1 MRSVPE
7 VSVAALAY
15 LGDSILEVCVRTY
28 LVSERGISSSAK
40 LNRAALSF
48 VTATAQSEAVGRIE
62 PHLTEEEAG
71 DVPADRD
78 TYRKALRWEST
89 AALPAWKRC
98 SARWRLPVAPN
109 ACRSCSGWAMGWIQP
124 MPRHG
129 KPR

>member
-71 DVPADRD
+71 YYHRGRNSGQGHIP
-78 TYRKALRWEST
+78 K
-89 AALPAWKRC
+89 
-98 SARWRLPVAPN
+98 SASV
-109 ACRSCSGWAMGWIQP
+109 GE
-124 MPRHG
+124 
-129 KPR
+129 